1 MSRLFQSV
9 TEMIFNHPG
18 QSSLMLMSMILVLLC
33 VLLIWVF
40 RKHSSEDMIALR
52 RQLKEL
58 DNQLQDLFKTI
69 NEQSAQN
76 RVETDRQAHL
86 AREEMGNGLTRMTDS
101 LLGRL
106 AENAGMQKAQLDS
119 LARQLMAL
127 TRLNEEKSETL
138 RKSVD
143 VQLNRIRDENNNHLE
158 RIRETVDEQLHI
170 NLEKRVGESFKQVSQ
185 RLEQVYRGLGEMQQL
200 ANGVGDLKRVLTNVR
215 ARGTWGEVRL
225 AAILEQIL
233 TPDQYDTNV
242 ATGHSSLERVEFAL
256 RLPGQGK
263 DPNQVVWLPIDAKF
277 PQEDYQHLLDALER
291 ADKDSADQYLKQL
304 EMRIRAEAKAIHDK
318 YVAPPQTT
326 DFAIMFLPVEGLFAE
341 VLRRPGLCNALQQ
354 EYRVVVT
361 GPTTLSALLNSLQ
374 IGFRTLAIEKR
385 TSEVW
390 ELLGTLKTEFGR
402 FGDALAKSKKKIQEA
417 GNTIDQAA
425 VRSRAISRKLRRV
438 EELQPSHGESERTQ

>member
-1 MSRLFQSV
+1 
-9 TEMIFNHPG
+9 
-18 QSSLMLMSMILVLLC
+18 MLMSMILVLLC

-76 RVETDRQAHL
+76 RVETDRQARL

-119 LARQLMAL
+119 FARQLMAL

-215 ARGTWGEVRL
+215 TRGTWGEVRL

-242 ATGHSSLERVEFAL
+242 ATGHNSLERVEFAL

-304 EMRIRAEAKAIHDK
+304 EVRIRAEAKAIHNK
-318 YVAPPQTT
+318 YVAPPRTT

-402 FGDALAKSKKKIQEA
+402 FGDALAKTRKKIQEA

-425 VRSRAISRKLRRV
+425 VRSRAISRKLRKV
-438 EELQPSHGESERTQ
+438 EELQPSNGGSERAQ